1 MLVIVALFVGIGS
14 LFYTDALVRKLAER
28 ERQQIDFFA
37 KATRQIY
44 FSEPGDNVTF
54 LLNEIL
60 ESNDIIPMIV
70 AEADG
75 EPVDYRNVDLPPG
88 LTEQEQRTYLLSLI
102 VEMEQE
108 YAPIELQL
116 DRSWTQYIYYT
127 NSIILKQLRY
137 YPLVQLTI
145 LAALSILA
153 YIIFTSAK
161 RSEQNRVWVGLAK
174 ETAHQ
179 LGTPISSLMAWTEY
193 FKAEGEATPEI
204 AAELE
209 KDVQRLEMITSRFSS
224 IGSAET
230 LTPTDVAEVVERIVK
245 YLRVRI
251 SSKVSIEVELQE
263 GQTYR
268 ALLNESLFEW
278 VIENLCKNAVDAM
291 NGRGSIVV
299 KLFRQKQNIVIE
311 ISDTGKGMT
320 RSQQRKAFSPG
331 YTTKSRGWGLGLTL
345 VRRIVEEYH
354 SGRISIKS
362 SAVGRGTTF
371 KVVLPGKES

>member
-1 MLVIVALFVGIGS
+1 

-153 YIIFTSAK
+153 YVIFTSAK

-230 LTPTDVAEVVERIVK
+230 LKPTDVAEVVERIVK

-291 NGRGSIVV
+291 NGRGSINI
-299 KLFRQKQNIVIE
+299 KLYRQKQNILVE
-311 ISDTGKGMT
+311 ISDTGKGMS

-345 VRRIVEEYH
+345 VKRIVEEYH

-362 SAVGRGTTF
+362 SAVGRGTIF